1 VSARDNRF
9 NRNAK
14 QQPSHQTQ
22 PRAFD
27 DNSRDLPVQV
37 DEQLSRLE
45 EDIRRLKVEY
55 DIYFNNATRRPPVD
69 TRSRVET
76 MIKRLADDRTFNSAQ
91 RFRYNSLVA
100 RFTAMREMWRRTM
113 QDREEGRDA
122 ASIARAARHTAAERQ
137 AVKPAPSA
145 TFAVADARTD
155 VDSVRELYGAM
166 VEAKKQC
173 GEMTDDFSF
182 PRFHRL
188 ITAKTDA
195 LRSQL
200 ACEQVRYM
208 ISVDDGRVVFKAKAG

>member
-1 VSARDNRF
+1 VSARDNKF
-9 NRNAK
+9 NRNSK
-14 QQPSHQTQ
+14 QQAARPQGRSSD
-22 PRAFD
+22 AVG
-27 DNSRDLPVQV
+27 RDLPLQI

-45 EDIRRLKVEY
+45 EDIRRLKIEY
-55 DIYFNNATRRPPVD
+55 DIYFNNATRRPPFD

-76 MIKRLADDRTFNSAQ
+76 AIKRLADDRTFTFAQ

-122 ASIARAARHTAAERQ
+122 ASIVRAAHAERR
-137 AVKPAPSA
+137 AAKPRPSA
-145 TFAVADARTD
+145 TFVCADARTD
-155 VDSVRELYGAM
+155 VETVRELYGAL
-166 VEAKKQC
+166 VAAKEQC

-188 ITAKTDA
+188 IAAKTEA

-200 ACEQVRYM
+200 SCEQVRYM
-208 ISVDDGRVVFKAKAG
+208 ITVDDGRVVFKAKAA

>member
-1 VSARDNRF
+1 MSARDNRF
-9 NRNAK
+9 NRLAK
-14 QQPSHQTQ
+14 QQSSGQTQ
-22 PRAFD
+22 ARAFD
-27 DNSRDLPVQV
+27 ENSRDLPLQT

-45 EDIRRLKVEY
+45 EDIRRLKIEY

-76 MIKRLADDRTFNSAQ
+76 MIKRLADDRTFTFAQ

-100 RFTAMREMWRRTM
+100 RFTAMREMWRRTT

-122 ASIARAARHTAAERQ
+122 ASLARAARAAEQRT
-137 AVKPAPSA
+137 VKPSSPSV

-155 VDSVRELYGAM
+155 VEAVRELYGAM

-188 ITAKTDA
+188 IAAKTEA

-200 ACEQVRYM
+200 SCEQVRYM
-208 ISVDDGRVVFKAKAG
+208 ITVDDGRVVFKAKAE

>member
-1 VSARDNRF
+1 MSARDNKF

-14 QQPSHQTQ
+14 QQAARPQG
-22 PRAFD
+22 RAFD
-27 DNSRDLPVQV
+27 AVQRDLPPQV

-45 EDIRRLKVEY
+45 EDIRRLKIEY
-55 DIYFNNATRRPPVD
+55 DIYFNNATRRPPFD

-76 MIKRLADDRTFNSAQ
+76 TIKRLADDRTFTFAQ

-122 ASIARAARHTAAERQ
+122 ASLARAAHAERR
-137 AVKPAPSA
+137 AAKPQPSA
-145 TFAVADARTD
+145 TFVCADARTD
-155 VDSVRELYGAM
+155 VETVRELYGAL
-166 VEAKKQC
+166 VAAKKQC

-188 ITAKTDA
+188 IAAKTEA

-200 ACEQVRYM
+200 SCEQVRYM
-208 ISVDDGRVVFKAKAG
+208 ITVDDGRVVFKAKAE

>member
-1 VSARDNRF
+1 MPA
-9 NRNAK
+9 
-14 QQPSHQTQ
+14 
-22 PRAFD
+22 RAFD
-27 DNSRDLPVQV
+27 ENSRDLPLQT

-45 EDIRRLKVEY
+45 EDIRRLKIEY
-55 DIYFNNATRRPPVD
+55 DIYFNNASRRPPVD

-76 MIKRLADDRTFNSAQ
+76 MIKRLADDRSFTFAQ

-122 ASIARAARHTAAERQ
+122 ASLARAARHADSAAAERQ
-137 AVKPAPSA
+137 AANPAPAA
-145 TFAVADARTD
+145 TFAITDARAD
-155 VDSVRELYGAM
+155 VDKVRELYGAM

-188 ITAKTDA
+188 IAAKTDA

-208 ISVDDGRVVFKAKAG
+208 ISVDDGRVVFRAKAD